1 MEQIVLVR
9 NHLGNETFQQ
19 VTIIALSDLTLRSY
33 QFSGIDVAAP
43 YNLQQNK
50 QVLLIILRIQSV

>member
-19 VTIIALSDLTLRSY
+19 VTIIALGDLTLRSY
-33 QFSGIDVAAP
+33 QFSGINVAAT
-43 YNLQQNK
+43 YKVQQSK
-50 QVLLIILRIQSV
+50 QVFQLGI